1 MYIQIIAE
9 IHIEKEK
16 EKREKESSIERYEDD
31 EWEEQRER

>member
-16 EKREKESSIERYEDD
+16 EKREKESSTERYEDD